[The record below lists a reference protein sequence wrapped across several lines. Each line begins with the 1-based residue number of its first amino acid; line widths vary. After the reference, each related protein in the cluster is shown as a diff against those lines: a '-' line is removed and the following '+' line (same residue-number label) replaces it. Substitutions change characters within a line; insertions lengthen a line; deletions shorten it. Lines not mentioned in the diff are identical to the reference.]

1 MTIQSEIEKLRK
13 PIDNIKDL
21 HLAGQIGIMLEQFST
36 DELYQYVRDNLH
48 CNTHPF
54 FSYLF
59 DESSDI

>member
-36 DELYQYVRDNLH
+36 DELYQLVEVGNRMFQVFHHWPLTD
-48 CNTHPF
+48 
-54 FSYLF
+54 
-59 DESSDI
+59 